1 MTIFTE
7 ELKIL
12 SFHEQVEI
20 MVLGKLPLGKLLPV
34 RFPRDNSHPKN
45 SHLGKFSCRIT
56 PTQKIPTLKIPTQD
70 NSHLEISHPG

>member
-56 PTQKIPTLKIPTQD
+56 PTQKIPPQKIPTQD